1 MYLLKIILDLK
12 FFIFILDGK
21 IPKAIWVDEERKR
34 EKDFFN
40 FLTKI
45 TQREINQRK
54 I

>member
-34 EKDFFN
+34 EKDFFLI
-40 FLTKI
+40 F
-45 TQREINQRK
+45 
-54 I
+54 